1 MAASST
7 AYATDLTIDGGNM
20 AFTRSVLTIL
30 KLRRP
35 MNAGNLLRKVAARAN
50 KVASKVLI
58 NNGFGGK

>member
-1 MAASST
+1 
-7 AYATDLTIDGGNM
+7 
-20 AFTRSVLTIL
+20 
-30 KLRRP
+30 